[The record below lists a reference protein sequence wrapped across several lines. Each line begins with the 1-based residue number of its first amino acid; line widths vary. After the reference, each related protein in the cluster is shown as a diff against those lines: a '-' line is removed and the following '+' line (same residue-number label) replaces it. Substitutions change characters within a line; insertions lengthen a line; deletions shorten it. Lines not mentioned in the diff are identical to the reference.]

1 MQTMMHRS
9 HLLRQCNDRYLM
21 QTKMLLSGGVNT
33 PKKKK
38 AAATKSSSG
47 KKAKVAA
54 ALKPK
59 KEGAAEIE
67 VSANDK
73 RIQVQ
78 TILAERAIDV
88 IARHQKVQPSEVKEY
103 RMAPKEAA
111 AARAVA
117 LVYQREMSKAHNH
130 RMAQLFTRTLMTK
143 HAFDALPKDLQKEAM
158 IPIKKSDIPVRDEL
172 SWLPSSSFMEV
183 ATGLAD
189 PKSVFSLPGA
199 KPRTIYPEEGAVLDE
214 KVVKVEKKKEIT
226 KEMQSMIDLTKS
238 LSSIV
243 ETKPQP
249 KKAAAPAPAGKGAAG
264 GKDGKAPAGKGK
276 DAAKDGATGSSA
288 NKGKAA
294 STPSP
299 AKKG

>member
-1 MQTMMHRS
+1 MMQAMIHRPN
-9 HLLRQCNDRYLM
+9 LLRQCNDKYLM
-21 QTKMLLSGGVNT
+21 QTKMFLSGGVNT

-38 AAATKSSSG
+38 AVVTKSSG
-47 KKAKVAA
+47 KKGKVAA

-59 KEGAAEIE
+59 KEGEAEVEI
-67 VSANDK
+67 SANDK
-73 RIQVQ
+73 RTQVQ

-88 IARHQKVQPSEVKEY
+88 IARHQKVKPSEVKEY

-111 AARAVA
+111 ASRAVA
-117 LVYQREMSKAHNH
+117 LAYQREISKAHNH

-143 HAFDALPKDLQKEAM
+143 HAFEALPKDLQKEAM

-183 ATGLAD
+183 VTGLAD
-189 PKSVFSLPGA
+189 PKSVFLLPGA

-214 KVVKVEKKKEIT
+214 KVMKVEKKKEIT

-249 KKAAAPAPAGKGAAG
+249 KKAPAAPAGKGAAT
-264 GKDGKAPAGKGK
+264 GKDSKAPAKGK
-276 DAAKDGATGSSA
+276 EAAKDGASA

-294 STPSP
+294 STP